1 MKLPIIKAKNATKLV
16 DTLLLT
22 VTNLKKKKGKR
33 QPGLTP
39 HVHIRV
45 ILYVQNIITLRAFK

>member
-1 MKLPIIKAKNATKLV
+1 MKLPIIKAKNATELV

-22 VTNLKKKKGKR
+22 VTNLKKKKR

-45 ILYVQNIITLRAFK
+45 ILCAQKIITLRVFK